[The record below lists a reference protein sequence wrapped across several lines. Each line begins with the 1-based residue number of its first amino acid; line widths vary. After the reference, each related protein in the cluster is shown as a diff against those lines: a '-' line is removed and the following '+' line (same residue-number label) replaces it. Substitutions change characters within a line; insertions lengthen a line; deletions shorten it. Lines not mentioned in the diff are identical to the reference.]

1 MRFVR
6 RTTVNPRDPRD
17 YRLYVAQTSDII
29 MGGRASLQLPKGATG
44 DRSALVSDG
53 LIRFNTTN
61 NNVEVYQGSTW
72 RSLRYAESTKISKQ
86 TFSGDGASTFYGLLS
101 PAPAAGVSSTTWNL
115 TQFALQ
121 YIILIDNVVQ
131 IAGTNYYISENP
143 VLDDSDVTVP
153 ALTTTGTNIVGSTTI
168 TVQPTNNA
176 STNFT
181 DVIPN
186 IKTGCVVTATVLGNP
201 VFTTNTTVQ
210 TIGTTSFTINNPTL
224 VEMPAGTKITLTFAA
239 GYYIRL
245 DSASVLNKSITV
257 LHGFDK

>member
-17 YRLYVAQTSDII
+17 YKLYVAQTDDIV

-53 LIRFNTTN
+53 LIRFNTSN

-72 RSLRYAESTKISKQ
+72 RSLRYAESNKISKQ
-86 TFSGDGASTFYGLLS
+86 TFTGDGASTFYGILS
-101 PAPAAGVSSTTWNL
+101 PAPAAGASGTTWNA
-115 TQFALQ
+115 TQYALQ
-121 YIILIDNVVQ
+121 YIMLIDNVVQ
-131 IAGTNYYISENP
+131 IAGSNYYIAQNP

-153 ALTTTGTNIVGSTTI
+153 ALTTTGTNLVSTTTI
-168 TVQPTNNA
+168 TVQPTNNT
-176 STNFT
+176 STNLT

-186 IKTGCVVTATVLGNP
+186 IATGCVVTATVLGNP
-201 VFTTNTTVQ
+201 VFTANTTVQ
-210 TIGTTSFTINNPTL
+210 TIGTNSFTINNPTL
-224 VEMPAGTKITLTFAA
+224 VEMPASTKITLTLAT

-245 DSASVLNKSITV
+245 DSASVLNKPITV